1 VPGRVGELPRG
12 LLQEPAGDRNGE
24 RAQAS
29 PRSRVSGVSAELDD
43 VHCPAVAGGEQ
54 RGQVDVA
61 ASVKGLQVAE
71 LRAGVEET

>member
-12 LLQEPAGDRNGE
+12 LLQKSPGDRNGE

-29 PRSRVSGVSAELDD
+29 PGSRVSRVGAELDF
-43 VHCPAVAGGEQ
+43 VQRPAVAGGEQ

-61 ASVKGLQVAE
+61 GSVKGLQVAE